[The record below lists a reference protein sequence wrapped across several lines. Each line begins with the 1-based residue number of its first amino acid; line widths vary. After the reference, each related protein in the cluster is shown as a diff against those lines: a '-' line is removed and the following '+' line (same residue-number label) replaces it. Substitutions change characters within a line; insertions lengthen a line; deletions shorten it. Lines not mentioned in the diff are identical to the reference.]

1 MNLKKMTA
9 AALTAFLLAAPA
21 MADEHS
27 SGDQQWDTDA
37 RYEFKVEPGQ
47 TMIFREPVS
56 FTGEVTNTTSYDRTI
71 KAANGMTIRVPNE
84 ALLWNGDRDVF
95 AQTTNIGDNVVV
107 HMRAEEPYRLMQ
119 SPLAIDM
126 NTPGDMLAIGSYD
139 GVYWVSKSFINDLAL
154 DQLDNDIYANA
165 NSDQPYDEDL
175 ASVKHDNHWDD

>member
-21 MADEHS
+21 MADEQS
-27 SGDQQWDTDA
+27 SSDQHWDTDA
-37 RYEFKVEPGQ
+37 RYEFQVEPGQ

-56 FTGEVTNTTSYDRTI
+56 FTGEVTDTTSYDRTI

-84 ALLWNGDRDVF
+84 ALLWNGDTQVF

-119 SPLAIDM
+119 SASAM
-126 NTPGDMLAIGSYD
+126 NNSNMLAIGSYD
-139 GVYWVSKSFINDLAL
+139 GVYWVSKDFINDLAL